1 MRRTSL
7 FEAVPAHERKPAGLP
22 GQRGAS
28 ANRSGILRDIYIRD
42 LGKEHS
48 QKLDVRARKLDS
60 ITTNAAKTLTD
71 AKPKFRASE
80 GLNKLVNYLSIQTAG
95 KVKKIIRDK
104 GGHLN
109 VGDIDQIGDELG
121 DVLWYIAALCNE
133 LGLSMGTIAAG
144 NLDKLA
150 SRMDRGK
157 IGGSGDDR

>member
-95 KVKKIIRDK
+95 KVKKINALKEERRKLKEKVFDK
-104 GGHLN
+104 DDMSTYADLKYEIYNH
-109 VGDIDQIGDELG
+109 
-121 DVLWYIAALCNE
+121 
-133 LGLSMGTIAAG
+133 
-144 NLDKLA
+144 
-150 SRMDRGK
+150 RGK
-157 IGGSGDDR
+157 LRDISE